1 MTFWVAL
8 ALVLF
13 HVVER
18 RLGDRPARRARPSS
32 SRADG
37 LLAAGYSQRRRVQ
50 VGAETLIGLIVE
62 VAEDCRPFGLVRV
75 QGELWG
81 ALCREGAAR
90 GERVRVTGRDGL
102 TLEVE
107 RAPD

>member
-13 HVVER
+13 HVV
-18 RLGDRPARRARPSS
+18 GGAWAIV
-32 SRADG
+32 
-37 LLAAGYSQRRRVQ
+37 LLVGTAAFESAQTIFWLRYSQRRRVQ

-62 VAEDCRPFGLVRV
+62 VAEDCRPSGLVRI